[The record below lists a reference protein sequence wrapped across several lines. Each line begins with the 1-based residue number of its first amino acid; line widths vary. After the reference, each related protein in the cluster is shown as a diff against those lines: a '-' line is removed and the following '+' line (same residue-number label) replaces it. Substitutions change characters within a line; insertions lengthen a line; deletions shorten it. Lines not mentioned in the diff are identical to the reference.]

1 MQVKSGCCS
10 VCGKKIRKH
19 PSGVQIQLQIAG
31 AESWPVMWLLL
42 CEKHGRE
49 VYQAACAAACAAACE
64 KAKEAG
70 E

>member
-1 MQVKSGCCS
+1 MQVSPGCCM

-31 AESWPVMWLLL
+31 AESWPVMWLIL

-49 VYQAACAAACAAACE
+49 VYEAACRAACGKVNE
-64 KAKEAG
+64 LKEAG

>member
-31 AESWPVMWLLL
+31 AESWPVTWLLL
-42 CEKHGRE
+42 CKEHAE
-49 VYQAACAAACAAACE
+49 AVYEAATRAACE
-64 KAKEAG
+64 KANEMRGAG